1 VSDPVLVRQ
10 AQPVGPVEQFSG
22 RRRAERFE
30 YTADTIASGGNSAGL
45 PPFVDS
51 FGVQCTLAVRGEFQ
65 GQSHGVEDLARGTRA
80 AGLGIIFERKD
91 RMVPAH
97 DQFAWHA
104 SAPFIYVGNYFI
116 VTVSYGVTLKNAFHS
131 TFTFDD
137 AGCSG
142 YKKRI
147 HPHQSSFIFSVNR
160 DFLAEWIRCFL
171 GTWRM
176 SETTFQAITR
186 LAGFVRPVPESEPR
200 PAVRL
205 VPAGWRASAVG

>member
-1 VSDPVLVRQ
+1 MVLVVSAIFASAFMMVTVYLHLYRLHPHVHRNYNRGY
-10 AQPVGPVEQFSG
+10 AMSTGLAGF
-22 RRRAERFE
+22 
-30 YTADTIASGGNSAGL
+30 IA
-45 PPFVDS
+45 PDFD
-51 FGVQCTLAVRGEFQ
+51 
-65 GQSHGVEDLARGTRA
+65 
-80 AGLGIIFERKD
+80 
-91 RMVPAH
+91 
-97 DQFAWHA
+97 A

-131 TFTFDD
+131 TFTFND